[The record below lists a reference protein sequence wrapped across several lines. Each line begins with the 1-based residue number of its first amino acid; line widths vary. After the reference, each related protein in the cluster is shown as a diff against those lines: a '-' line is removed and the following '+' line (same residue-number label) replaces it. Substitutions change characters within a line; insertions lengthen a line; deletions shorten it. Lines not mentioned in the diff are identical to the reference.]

1 LTGIAN
7 GLPTTVADVDDKQL
21 SAGIDRIQA
30 EIAVLFRRARLYFRD
45 AAREVHPDLQPSAY
59 AILVRLVVDGPMRAS
74 ALVDYFATDKG
85 AISRQISQL
94 EHLGFATRTPDLDDK
109 RAQLIKATPVGKRR
123 CQAARERHT
132 RVTREL
138 LSHWDPADVD
148 KLGELLARFNI
159 RDPQ

>member
-1 LTGIAN
+1 LTGFGD
-7 GLPTTVADVDDKQL
+7 GLPATVADVDDKQPT
-21 SAGIDRIQA
+21 AGIDRIQA
-30 EIAVLFRRARLYFRD
+30 EIAVLFRRARVYFRD

-85 AISRQISQL
+85 AISRQITQL
-94 EHLGFATRTPDLDDK
+94 EDLGFATRTPDPDDR
-109 RAQLIKATPVGKRR
+109 RAHLIKATRVGRRR

-132 RVTREL
+132 RATREL

-148 KLGELLARFNI
+148 KLGELLERFNT